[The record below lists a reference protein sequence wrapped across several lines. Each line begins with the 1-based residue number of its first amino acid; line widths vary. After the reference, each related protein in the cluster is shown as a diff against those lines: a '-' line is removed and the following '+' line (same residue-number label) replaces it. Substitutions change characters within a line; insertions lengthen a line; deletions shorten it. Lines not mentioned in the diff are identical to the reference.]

1 MRARARVRAS
11 KRCARKKI
19 EAGGRPNCLV
29 EQDTPPI
36 YALPIYA
43 PTRTMDS
50 AQMPTPKP
58 TLAVPEELG
67 KKDWVYM
74 TGFWFIEGE
83 ACNRRKN
90 ESDKAYL
97 ARVRKNKA
105 IRDRRL
111 ARERARW
118 DAEDAARAAEPAPVP
133 AVAPAP
139 AEDWQQMALYWQNR
153 CKAMEE
159 RFKNVIAAVGHLHR
173 ITAAEVDQAI
183 LEQPE

>member
-1 MRARARVRAS
+1 
-11 KRCARKKI
+11 
-19 EAGGRPNCLV
+19 
-29 EQDTPPI
+29 
-36 YALPIYA
+36 
-43 PTRTMDS
+43 MDS
-50 AQMPTPKP
+50 AQMPAPKP

-133 AVAPAP
+133 AATPAP

-153 CKAMEE
+153 CKAMEA
-159 RFKNVIAAVGHLHR
+159 RFANVIIAVSTLHR
-173 ITAAEVDQAI
+173 ITGAEIDQAI
-183 LEQPE
+183 LEKAQ

>member
-1 MRARARVRAS
+1 MPRKRQQEVR
-11 KRCARKKI
+11 ARKKI
-19 EAGGRPNCLV
+19 DVGGRPNCLV
-29 EQDTPPI
+29 EQDIPPI

-43 PTRTMDS
+43 HARTMDS
-50 AQMPTPKP
+50 AQMPAPTPKP

-118 DAEDAARAAEPAPVP
+118 DAKDAARAAEPAP
-133 AVAPAP
+133 AP
-139 AEDWQQMALYWQNR
+139 AEDWQQIALYWQNR

-159 RFKNVIAAVGHLHR
+159 RFKTVIAAVGHLHR
-173 ITAAEVDQAI
+173 TTAIEVEQAI

>member
-1 MRARARVRAS
+1 
-11 KRCARKKI
+11 
-19 EAGGRPNCLV
+19 
-29 EQDTPPI
+29 
-36 YALPIYA
+36 
-43 PTRTMDS
+43 MDS
-50 AQMPTPKP
+50 AQMPAPKP

-118 DAEDAARAAEPAPVP
+118 DAEDAARAAEPAP
-133 AVAPAP
+133 

-153 CKAMEE
+153 YKAMEE
-159 RFKNVIAAVGHLHR
+159 RFKNGIAAVGHLHR

>member
-1 MRARARVRAS
+1 
-11 KRCARKKI
+11 
-19 EAGGRPNCLV
+19 
-29 EQDTPPI
+29 
-36 YALPIYA
+36 
-43 PTRTMDS
+43 MDS
-50 AQMPTPKP
+50 AQMPAPKP

-133 AVAPAP
+133 A

-153 CKAMEE
+153 YKAMEE